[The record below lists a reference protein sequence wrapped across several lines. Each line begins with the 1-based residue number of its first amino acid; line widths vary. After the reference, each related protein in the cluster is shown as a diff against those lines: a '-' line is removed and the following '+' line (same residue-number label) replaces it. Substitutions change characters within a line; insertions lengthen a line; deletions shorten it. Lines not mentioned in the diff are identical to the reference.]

1 VYVFRSSGRRR
12 RFDDRRRT
20 WKPGWA
26 GTLRLQEGE
35 PLFYSQQP
43 AARIEHEEKGDRA
56 GEYEGEPEK
65 SENDE
70 FQRASAAVR
79 RLGHGNRAAQPC
91 QAKRLS
97 RADNPQGSE
106 AIR

>member
-1 VYVFRSSGRRR
+1 LKRSGRRR
-12 RFDDRRRT
+12 RFDDRHCALKPHRPRT
-20 WKPGWA
+20 
-26 GTLRLQEGE
+26 LCLQEGE

-70 FQRASAAVR
+70 FHRASAAVR
-79 RLGHGNRAAQPC
+79 RLGHGNRAAQRC
-91 QAKRLS
+91 QAKRLP